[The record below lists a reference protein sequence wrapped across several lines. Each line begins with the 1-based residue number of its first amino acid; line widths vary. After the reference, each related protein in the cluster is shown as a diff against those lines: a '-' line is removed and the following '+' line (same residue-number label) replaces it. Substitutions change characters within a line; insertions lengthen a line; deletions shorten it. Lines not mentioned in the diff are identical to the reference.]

1 MLVFWG
7 KCFCARKTQSHWLH
21 LSCYHT
27 FVSPF
32 SWKQT
37 DIFGVNIGSN
47 SFCWIPFLWFFR
59 SIEYWFL
66 FFCSDYWHYYPIWQS
81 SLDLWRKRTP
91 CSSFFF
97 FNRSDSVS
105 ENESKRMNEK
115 KEKKTLNKQT
125 NKRKCQWKSKQ
136 QAIISIDRKIPT
148 DLTNTFRS
156 FSHTKYGF
164 VLSANSFK
172 WSLFIDNK

>member
-91 CSSFFF
+91 CSSLFFP
-97 FNRSDSVS
+97 NRSDSVS

-115 KEKKTLNKQT
+115 KEKKNIEQTNKQT
-125 NKRKCQWKSKQ
+125 KMPMKIQTASNNIHRPKNTDRLNEH
-136 QAIISIDRKIPT
+136 ISILFTHKIR
-148 DLTNTFRS
+148 FC
-156 FSHTKYGF
+156 F
-164 VLSANSFK
+164 VSE
-172 WSLFIDNK
+172 